1 MNKMK
6 FESPRLISSATESI
20 NEPNVGGS
28 AATGISTCALYPSQ
42 PADALTG
49 NGSNNG
55 SKSLTI

>member
-6 FESPRLISSATESI
+6 FKSPRFSSPATESI

-42 PADALTG
+42 QADALTG
-49 NGSNNG
+49 NGSN
-55 SKSLTI
+55 KSSNLLTL

>member
-1 MNKMK
+1 MKKMK
-6 FESPRLISSATESI
+6 FKSPCLSSPATDSI

-42 PADALTG
+42 PADALIG

-55 SKSLTI
+55 SNLLTF